1 MRAKA
6 GDKLLTG
13 SGSAGIIVDVLG
25 ADGHPP
31 YIVRWLTAGNIAM
44 VDPDPYARVIPAG
57 NPPCTEIESVN
68 NATAG
73 FDGHQVP

>member
-6 GDKLLTG
+6 GDKLLAG
-13 SGSAGIIVDVLG
+13 SGLVAVIVDVIG

-31 YIVRWLTAGNIAM
+31 YIVKWLAAGNIAM

-57 NPPCTEIESVN
+57 GY
-68 NATAG
+68 AG
-73 FDGHQVP
+73 EHRSAG